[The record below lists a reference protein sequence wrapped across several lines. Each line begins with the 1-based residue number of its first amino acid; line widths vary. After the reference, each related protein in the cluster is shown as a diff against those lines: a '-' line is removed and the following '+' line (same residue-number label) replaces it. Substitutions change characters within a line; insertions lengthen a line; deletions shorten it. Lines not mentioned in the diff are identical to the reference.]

1 MDRMPTRLSKAGWWY
16 LGAVTLTSMAAYQ
29 SGSNV
34 LFLALACL
42 LSALLLN
49 GLLSWWNFS
58 HIAFRNL
65 RVSRCRAG
73 VPGSL
78 QLDFRD
84 LKRALP
90 SLGLIAVIEVE
101 GTHLREVIRLRHSL
115 PVRSQSANEWTLCS
129 LPWQTPARGWHRIR
143 LRQIEST
150 FPFGLLLK
158 VFPQSLSHET
168 IVWPAP
174 TREPLP
180 CLPLQSSGS
189 SNLRDESAV
198 QSRWG
203 SPSPEI
209 AGLRNYRH
217 GDPVRTIHWRKSAQL
232 RRPTV
237 LERPGSTAPQPT
249 CVCFDFHSSHFLDE
263 SQLHTY
269 CSRIAHWIEL
279 QLRYSPLLEVSLHD
293 QPPLLLHGE
302 SALHRLLDAL
312 ARIEPQAHALPSH
325 TRGQPPH
332 VLTPVHLQPTL

>member
-16 LGAVTLTSMAAYQ
+16 LGAITLTSMAAYQ

-58 HIAFRNL
+58 RIAFRNL
-65 RVSRCRAG
+65 RVSRIRAG
-73 VPGSL
+73 VPGTL
-78 QLDFRD
+78 QLDLRD
-84 LKRALP
+84 RKRALP

-101 GTHLREVIRLRHSL
+101 GTHLSEVIRLRHSL
-115 PVRSQSANEWTLCS
+115 PVCSQSAKEWTHCS
-129 LPWQTPARGWHRIR
+129 LLWQTPARGWHRIR

-168 IVWPAP
+168 LVWPAL
-174 TREPLP
+174 THESLP

-189 SNLRDESAV
+189 SNLRDASEV
-198 QSRWG
+198 HSRWG

-237 LERPGSTAPQPT
+237 LERPGSNAPQPT
-249 CVCFDFHSSHFLDE
+249 RVCFDFLSSHFQNE

-269 CSRIAHWIEL
+269 CSRIARWVEQ
-279 QLRYSPLLEVSLHD
+279 QLRYSPVLEVSLHD
-293 QPPLLLHGE
+293 QPPLLLHSE

-312 ARIEPQAHALPSH
+312 ACIEAQVHALPSH
-325 TRGQPPH
+325 AKGQPPH
-332 VLTPVHLQPTL
+332 VLTPAHLQPTL